1 MIRGKSPDKGVSLTM
16 NKIHQSVSENRFS
29 FLEAIPAWMFGFFT
43 LPVIIGIGLLFMDLE
58 IPIFVPLWFIC
69 LPLIALTDRERE
81 VDAANGIIIT
91 RWKLYRRI
99 QLWKSWKR
107 ISDYEA
113 VTCRRAGERGTS
125 MSEQEW
131 VALVRPSAKFS
142 YVTFFYARKSEFCPQ
157 ARAAALRLSE
167 ATGLP
172 IRDYPDRL
180 FHRKAPANEQGG
192 PAVRAEK

>member
-1 MIRGKSPDKGVSLTM
+1 MNRNGHPVSG
-16 NKIHQSVSENRFS
+16 NRFS
-29 FLEAIPAWMFGFFT
+29 ILESVPVWMFGLFT
-43 LPVIIGIGLLFMDLE
+43 VPVFIGFGTLYVDHG
-58 IPIFVPLWFIC
+58 IPIIVTLWFIF

-81 VDAANGIIIT
+81 VDAAQGVIIT
-91 RWKLYRRI
+91 RWKLYRRL
-99 QLWKSWKR
+99 QLWKSWKK

-113 VTCRRAGERGTS
+113 VTCRRSGGKGAS
-125 MSEQEW
+125 ISEEEW
-131 VALVRPSAKFS
+131 VALVRPSERFS

-180 FHRKAPANEQGG
+180 FHRKAPSNEDRTPVAQQK
-192 PAVRAEK
+192 R